1 MAQQKI
7 RPPTHSSYQEEGTDA
22 PQRSHGHGSQV
33 PGLKVDD
40 DLPDQV
46 RAPDIGALPSA
57 GEDGAIN
64 ASTAGDGP
72 GGTAW
77 PAQPP
82 GAAAFSPVEAVE
94 LRRTQNDPNRLGLPR
109 RNTSAETLLLEYQ
122 AALKAYRDDYA
133 GTRSERLRIPFLE
146 AKQRMIDAGLMK
158 GDV

>member
-22 PQRSHGHGSQV
+22 PQRSHGHGSHV
-33 PGLKVDD
+33 PGLRVDD

-46 RAPDIGALPSA
+46 RAPDIGALATA
-57 GEDGAIN
+57 GEPDAIN

-77 PAQPP
+77 PEAPP
-82 GAAAFSPVEAVE
+82 GATFSPVEAVE
-94 LRRTQNDPNRLGLPR
+94 LRRNQNDPNRLGNPR